1 MKEHPH
7 ASRARAGGRRQ
18 RGSAMLE
25 YILGAMFIGLV
36 LFADSP
42 SVLDKLMEMVRAN
55 HSARAHAIGSPL
67 IGSSLKP

>member
-1 MKEHPH
+1 MKQHLS
-7 ASRARAGGRRQ
+7 ALRAPAVRRRQ

-36 LFADSP
+36 LFAGNP
-42 SVLDKLMEMVRAN
+42 SVLDRLMEMVRAN

-67 IGSSLKP
+67 VGSSLKP

>member
-1 MKEHPH
+1 MKQHPC
-7 ASRARAGGRRQ
+7 SLRARIHRRRQ

-36 LFADSP
+36 LFAGSP
-42 SVLDKLMEMVRAN
+42 SVLDLLMEAIRAN
-55 HSARAHAIGSPL
+55 HGARAHAIGSPL

>member
-1 MKEHPH
+1 MKQHLP
-7 ASRARAGGRRQ
+7 ASRARNGRRRQ

-36 LFADSP
+36 LFAGNP
-42 SVLDKLMEMVRAN
+42 SVLDRLMEMVRAN
-55 HSARAHAIGSPL
+55 HGARAHAIGSPL